1 LSKKTHNDIC
11 NVSLFSSLYTEHSR
25 NLKNYLYYKYG
36 STISAIDR
44 VQDAFIKLW
53 ENCKKIPPKSAKSY
67 LFKTANNMMLNDMR
81 HKKVV
86 LTFQKIK
93 PKEYTNENPE
103 FLMQKNQFLESYQT
117 ALGNLKEEQRV
128 AFLLYKVE
136 RKSYGE
142 IGELMNVTS
151 RVIEYRVVTALKKL
165 KNEIEGFTIK

>member
-1 LSKKTHNDIC
+1 
-11 NVSLFSSLYTEHSR
+11 
-25 NLKNYLYYKYG
+25 
-36 STISAIDR
+36 

-86 LTFQKIK
+86 LKFQKAK

-128 AFLLYKVE
+128 AFLLYKIDG
-136 RKSYGE
+136 KSYGE

-165 KNEIEGFTIK
+165 KNEIEDFTIK